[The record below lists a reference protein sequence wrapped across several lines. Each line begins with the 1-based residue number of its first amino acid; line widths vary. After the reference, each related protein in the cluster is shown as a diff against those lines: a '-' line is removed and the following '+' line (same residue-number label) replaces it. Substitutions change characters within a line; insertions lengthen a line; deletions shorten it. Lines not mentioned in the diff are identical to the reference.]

1 MNAGCVCVL
10 SPHYQAIKTLST
22 AQLKPFLIHIKP
34 PELDVL
40 KATRTEARAKS
51 TFDEPNARSFTDEE
65 FEDIRKSADRIDFL
79 YGYYFDVEIV
89 NGELVNAFEQ
99 LVQNVQRLENKPLW
113 VPSMWVQ

>member
-89 NGELVNAFEQ
+89 NGELVHAFEQ